1 MTFCAVA
8 KLAIRC
14 AVIAV
19 LSGNQAVSAQETP
32 SQQEAPPKQE
42 TLLQKLLRVSGLT
55 SAPSQMRGGDED
67 IQSGDIWVADLA
79 THKTRSLTRDSDYR
93 SPVFAGDGTLYAL
106 QGETLVR
113 IPLAG
118 GSPVPLQKLPGA
130 AKLVGFSHDDDLVVL
145 LAEPHAGSP
154 IALISVTSG
163 QLTPVPYQATSADEQ
178 RMLAQVR
185 CQDRVYG
192 ETTLYTKEQSKRGMS
207 QEIEWSDVY
216 IKKGDAEPQNVS
228 ACDGDDCVQPPLAPD
243 GRRIAYVKSQS

>member
-19 LSGNQAVSAQETP
+19 LSGNQAVSAQELP
-32 SQQEAPPKQE
+32 SPREAPPKPE

-67 IQSGDIWVADLA
+67 IQSGDIWVAELA

-93 SPVFAGDGTLYAL
+93 SPVFAGDGTIYAL
-106 QGETLVR
+106 RGETLVR
-113 IPLAG
+113 IPLVG
-118 GSPVPLQKLPGA
+118 GSAVPLQKLPGA
-130 AKLVGFSHDDDLVVL
+130 AKLVGFSHDDLVVL

-154 IALISVTSG
+154 IALVSVTSG
-163 QLTPVPYQATSADEQ
+163 RLTPVPYEATSADEQ

-192 ETTLYTKEQSKRGMS
+192 EITLYTKAESKRGMS
-207 QEIEWSDVY
+207 EEIEWTDVY

-228 ACDGDDCVQPPLAPD
+228 ACNGDDCVQPSLSPD
-243 GRRIAYVKSQS
+243 GRRIAYVKAQS